1 MQRRVEIEE
10 RLPLVQSLPLS
21 LQHLFA
27 MFGATVLVPFLTGLD
42 PSIAL
47 LSSGIGTLI
56 FIIVTKGKVPAY
68 LGSSFA
74 FIGPIIAASQAHG
87 ISAALGGAFAAGLVY
102 LIVGGIISVVG
113 TNWLNKVL
121 PPVVVGSVIV
131 VIGLGL
137 APVAVDMA
145 GLKPVADV
153 PMNSNAIAVSL
164 FTLMVTVLGTRF
176 FKGFLAV
183 IPILIGII
191 SGYTFAFALGMIN
204 FDVVKEA
211 SWFALPA
218 FTTPE
223 FNWSAIL
230 IVAPVAVVT
239 LAEHIGDVLVL
250 SNITGKEFA
259 KEPGLHRTMWG
270 DGLATAVAAL
280 FGGPPNTTYGENV
293 GVMAITKVFSVW
305 VIGGAAILAMSLS
318 FIEKFGA
325 VIKTIPAPV
334 MGGVSMLLFG
344 VIASSGVRVFI
355 QNKVDFDDKRNLV
368 IASVILVTG
377 IGGAS
382 ISFGNF
388 SIQGMALATFVGI
401 LLNLILPMHS
411 ADEVETAAEEI

>member
-1 MQRRVEIEE
+1 MQRRVEVDE
-10 RLPLVQSLPLS
+10 RLPLSQTLPLS

-74 FIGPIIAASQAHG
+74 FIGPIVAASQAHG
-87 ISAALGGAFAAGLVY
+87 INAALGGAFVAGLVY
-102 LIVGGIISVVG
+102 LVVGGIISVTG

-153 PMNSNAIAVSL
+153 PINSNAVAVSL

-191 SGYTFAFALGMIN
+191 SGYAFAFALGMIN
-204 FDVVKEA
+204 FDAVREA

-223 FNWSAIL
+223 FNWAAIL

-239 LAEHIGDVLVL
+239 LTEHVGDVFVL
-250 SNITGKEFA
+250 SNITGKDFA

-270 DGLATAVAAL
+270 DGLATSIAAL

-305 VIGGAAILAMSLS
+305 VIGGAAVLAMSLS
-318 FIEKFGA
+318 FIAKFGA
-325 VIKTIPAPV
+325 IIKTIPVPV

-355 QNKVDFDDKRNLV
+355 QNKVDFGDKRNLV

-382 ISFGNF
+382 ISFSGF
-388 SIQGMALATFVGI
+388 SVQGMALATFVGI
-401 LLNLILPMHS
+401 ILNLVLPKQS
-411 ADEVETAAEEI
+411 ADEVESAAEKI